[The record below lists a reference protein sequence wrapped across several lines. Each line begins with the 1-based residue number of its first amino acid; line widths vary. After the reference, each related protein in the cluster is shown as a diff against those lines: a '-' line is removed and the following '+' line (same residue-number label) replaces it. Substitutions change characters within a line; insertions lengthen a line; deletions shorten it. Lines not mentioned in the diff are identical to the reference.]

1 MLTSQTLMTQTVIDE
16 VCPICSGAGRLRLDR
31 QVGEPGFGT
40 TVECECSRIQRRSEL
55 WEQIWWRG
63 YKLARLIDFARPI
76 QQQTTVAL
84 AAGRGLYICG
94 PNGVGK
100 THLAMALLREFGEK
114 LDGQAVLVAT
124 LLDRIRAAFN
134 PETKEVAAEVL
145 ARFATMPFLVLDDIG
160 AEKPTPWAQEALF
173 RLVYQREASR
183 DRCTTIFTSNLT
195 TTELAG
201 FYDVSGQR
209 ITSRIEGM
217 CEVIA
222 LAGTDRRRHH

>member
-1 MLTSQTLMTQTVIDE
+1 MSMSSILND
-16 VCPICSGAGRLRLDR
+16 CPLCAGAGFLRDDLSLDH
-31 QVGEPGFGT
+31 PDFGHPI
-40 TVECECSRIQRRSEL
+40 ECECSRVQRRAEL

-63 YKLARLIDFARPI
+63 YKSARLTDFARSI
-76 QQQTTVAL
+76 RQQVAG
-84 AAGRGLYICG
+84 AVNAGRGLYICG

-100 THLAMALLREFGEK
+100 THLAMAILREFGEE

-124 LLDRIRAAFN
+124 LLDRVRAAFN

-145 ARFATMPFLVLDDIG
+145 DRFAAIPFLVLDDIG

-173 RLVYQREASR
+173 RLVYQREANR
-183 DRCTTIFTSNLT
+183 DRITTIFTSNLT
-195 TTELAG
+195 TAELAG

-217 CEVIA
+217 CGVIA
-222 LAGTDRRRHH
+222 LAGADRRRRKE